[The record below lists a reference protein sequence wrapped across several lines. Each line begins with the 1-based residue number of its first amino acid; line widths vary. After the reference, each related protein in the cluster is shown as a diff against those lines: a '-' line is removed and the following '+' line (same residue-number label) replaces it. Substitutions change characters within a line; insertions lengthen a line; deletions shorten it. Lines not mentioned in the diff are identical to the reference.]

1 MSIIQLTAQFIDF
14 VDIHLET
21 DEQPE
26 ELYQRLMAFT
36 EDSLLKANVLTHHG
50 KDIVKN
56 VLINQLTASLSN
68 CYFDNFQSGYRANH
82 STVTAFIKVLNDIHF
97 NIDTGKTQI
106 LVLLDLSAG

>member
-50 KDIVKN
+50 KDIVKK
-56 VLINQLTASLSN
+56 VLINQLTAYQIAILTTFS
-68 CYFDNFQSGYRANH
+68 QV
-82 STVTAFIKVLNDIHF
+82 TVLITAL
-97 NIDTGKTQI
+97 
-106 LVLLDLSAG
+106 